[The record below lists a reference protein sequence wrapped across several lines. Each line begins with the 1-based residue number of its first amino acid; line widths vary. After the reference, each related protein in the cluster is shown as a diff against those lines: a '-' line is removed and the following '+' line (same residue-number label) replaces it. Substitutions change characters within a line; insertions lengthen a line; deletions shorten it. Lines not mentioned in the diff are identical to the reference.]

1 MIRRPPRSTRTDT
14 LFPYTTLFRS
24 PPGVSKNPD
33 GRSPGSQVAAPLRLP
48 GPKVGPVACRVSLA
62 AHSCGGSH
70 GFGPYRV
77 RLTVFPFNPPLN
89 RIGGTIGRSL
99 GEITAPPQPPLRQS
113 LDRRRPLD
121 PRRRGANR
129 SDGLTPSAA
138 GHRPS

>member
-24 PPGVSKNPD
+24 
-33 GRSPGSQVAAPLRLP
+33 
-48 GPKVGPVACRVSLA
+48 GPVACRVSLA